1 MKKHNAVIRRAMILL
16 LMIFTIL
23 ESKTVSGQIQ
33 HQLKWENLP
42 PIPNKVGFAGMFAG
56 VSNGALICMGGAN
69 FPDKM
74 PWEGGIKQWHNQ
86 IFILEEGA
94 ESWIISKS
102 KLPSELAYGAS
113 FTYKNDIVIVGGS
126 DGQQNYSDVYALSYA
141 KGEVKIK
148 KYPTLPFPLANITG
162 ALVGDILFIAGGNS
176 KFAKSGGEQPGNYF
190 LALDLAHSAAK
201 QKWVELKS
209 WPGPPRIM
217 AVSASLKGDFFLFS
231 GMNTIKKTDGTTEEI
246 ILKDAYKFTPKYIGK
261 YLEGGLWSKLSE
273 MPRGVGGGASPAPT
287 IGSEHIIFP
296 GGLDEVTAKHSNP
309 ETFPGFATD
318 LLAYHSASNSWLNL
332 GHLPQSDTRAT
343 LPTAK
348 WGDRWVI
355 PNGEV
360 GPGKRSSS
368 VFTLSKNLS
377 FGWINWLALILY
389 LIFMIVIG
397 VIFDKKNQT
406 TKSFFTGNGKI
417 PWWATG
423 VSIFGAQFSAISFM
437 AVPAIVYATNWTLA
451 IGSLMILAPIPLV
464 VKYFIPV
471 IRKLSVTS
479 AYEYL
484 EARFNANVRLFGSV
498 SFIIFQLARFGV
510 VLFLPALAITS
521 VTGINIYLIILI
533 MGIICVI
540 YTVMGG
546 IEAVIWT
553 DVAQVIILM
562 GGAILCLVIGISN
575 LEGNI
580 WLEINQGIAD
590 QKFALF
596 EPGWSS
602 ERLVLWVVIVGFF
615 FLQVIPFTSDQTVI
629 QRYFTVIDNRS
640 VAKSLWTHALIS
652 IPAIPI
658 FMGLGTVLYF
668 YYKNN
673 SSSISAEKVDEIL
686 PYFIVQELPVGI
698 SGLII
703 AGIFAASQSSLSA
716 SMNSIAA
723 SFVSDIDPRF
733 RKKRTDIENLN
744 LAKLVTLTVGLFGI
758 ISAMLI
764 AFLKIEFI
772 FNLFQEI
779 VGILCGALSGTF
791 ILGVLTK
798 RANSTGVI
806 FGMIIGTIAVL
817 LVKYFTNTNVFLYGA
832 VSIVTTILTGYL
844 ISLFNKGRESE

>member
-1 MKKHNAVIRRAMILL
+1 MNKISSEIRNGVVFL
-16 LMIFTIL
+16 LMVFTFLEPQIL
-23 ESKTVSGQIQ
+23 SGQIQ

-42 PIPNKVGFAGMFAG
+42 PIPDKIGFAGMYAG
-56 VSNGALICMGGAN
+56 ISNNALLCMGGAN

-74 PWEGGIKQWHNQ
+74 PWEGGVKQWHDQ

-94 ESWIISKS
+94 KSWIISKS
-102 KLPSELAYGAS
+102 KLPKKLAYGVS
-113 FTYKNDIVIVGGS
+113 FTYKNDIIIAGGS
-126 DGQQNYSDVYALSYA
+126 DGQQNYSNVYAISYN

-148 KYPTLPFPLANITG
+148 TYPSLPFPLANMTG
-162 ALVGDILFIAGGNS
+162 ALVDDILFIAGGNS
-176 KFAKSGGEQPGNYF
+176 KFSKSGGEQPGNFF
-190 LALDLAHSAAK
+190 LALDLAESTEK
-201 QKWVELKS
+201 QKWIELES

-217 AVSASLKGDFFLFS
+217 AVSASLKENFFLFS
-231 GMNTIKKTDGTTEEI
+231 GMNSVKNIDGTTKEI
-246 ILKDAYKFTPKYIGK
+246 ILKDAYKFTPKSINNRLKGGK
-261 YLEGGLWSKLSE
+261 WTKLSE

-287 IGSEHIIFP
+287 IGSEHILFP
-296 GGLDEVTAKHSNP
+296 GGLDEVTAKHTNP

-318 LLAYHSASNSWLNL
+318 LLAYHHATNSWVNF
-332 GHLPQSDTRAT
+332 GQLPKSDTRAT
-343 LPTAK
+343 VPAVK
-348 WGDRWVI
+348 WGNRWVI
-355 PNGEV
+355 PNGEI
-360 GPGKRSSS
+360 GPGKRSPN

-377 FGWINWLALILY
+377 FGWVNWVTLVLY
-389 LIFMIVIG
+389 LVFMIVIG

-406 TKSFFTGNGKI
+406 ALGFFTGNGKI

-464 VKYFIPV
+464 AKYFIPV

-484 EARFNANVRLFGSV
+484 EARFNSKVRLFGSV
-498 SFIIFQLARFGV
+498 SFIVFQLARFGV

-521 VTGINIYLIILI
+521 VTGINVYLIVLI
-533 MGIICVI
+533 MGVICVI

-546 IEAVIWT
+546 IEAVVWT

-562 GGAILCLVIGISN
+562 GGATLCLVIGITK

-580 WLEINQGIAD
+580 WIEINKGIAD

-596 EPGWSS
+596 EPGWNP
-602 ERLVLWVVIVGFF
+602 ERLVLWVTIIGFF

-629 QRYFTVIDNRS
+629 QRYFTVSNDRS
-640 VAKSLWTHALIS
+640 AAKSIWTHALLS

-668 YYKNN
+668 FYKNN
-673 SSSISAEKVDEIL
+673 SSSIPAENIDEIL

-723 SFVSDIDPRF
+723 TYVSDIDSRF
-733 RKKRTDIENLN
+733 RKKRNDVENLH
-744 LAKLVTLTVGLFGI
+744 LAKLVTLTVGVFGI

-764 AFLKIEFI
+764 AYLKIEFI

-806 FGMIIGTIAVL
+806 SGMIIGTITVL
-817 LVKYFTNTNVFLYGA
+817 LTKYFTNVNVFLYGA
-832 VSIVTTILTGYL
+832 ISILTTLVSGYL
-844 ISLFNKGRESE
+844 ISLWTKEK

>member
-1 MKKHNAVIRRAMILL
+1 MNKIRTVIRKGIILL
-16 LMIFTIL
+16 LMVFTFINPQIL
-23 ESKTVSGQIQ
+23 SGQIQ
-33 HQLKWENLP
+33 HQLKWGNLP
-42 PIPNKVGFAGMFAG
+42 PIPDKIGFAGMYAG
-56 VSNGALICMGGAN
+56 VSNNALLCMGGAN
-69 FPDKM
+69 FPGKM
-74 PWEGGIKQWHNQ
+74 PWEGGVKQWHNQ

-94 ESWIISKS
+94 KSWTISKA
-102 KLPSELAYGAS
+102 KLPNNLAYGVS
-113 FTYKNDIVIVGGS
+113 VTYKNDIIIVGGS
-126 DGQQNYSDVYALSYA
+126 DGKQNYSNVYAISY
-141 KGEVKIK
+141 KEGDVKIK
-148 KYPTLPFPLANITG
+148 KYPSLPFPLANMTG
-162 ALVGDILFIAGGNS
+162 ALVDNILFVAGGNS
-176 KFAKSGGEQPGNYF
+176 EFTKSGGEKPGNYF
-190 LALDLAHSAAK
+190 LALDLSKSTAK
-201 QKWVELKS
+201 QKWAELTS
-209 WPGPPRIM
+209 WPGDPRIM

-231 GMNTIKKTDGTTEEI
+231 GMNSIKNTDGSTQEI
-246 ILKDAYKFTPKYIGK
+246 ILKDAYKFTPKYIDNNLK
-261 YLEGGLWSKLSE
+261 GGQWAKLSE

-287 IGSEHIIFP
+287 IGSEHIVFP
-296 GGLDEVTAKHSNP
+296 GGLDEITAKHTNP
-309 ETFPGFATD
+309 ETFPGFTTD
-318 LLAYHSASNSWLNL
+318 LLAYHVASNSWLNF
-332 GHLPQSDTRAT
+332 GQLPKSDTRAT
-343 LPTAK
+343 VPAVK
-348 WGDRWVI
+348 WGSKWVI
-355 PNGEV
+355 PNGEI
-360 GPGKRSSS
+360 GPGKRSPN

-389 LIFMIVIG
+389 LVFMIVIG

-423 VSIFGAQFSAISFM
+423 VSIFGAQFHAISFM

-451 IGSLMILAPIPLV
+451 IGSLMVLAPIPLV

-484 EARFNANVRLFGSV
+484 EVRFNANVRLFGSV
-498 SFIIFQLARFGV
+498 SFIVFQLARFGV

-521 VTGINIYLIILI
+521 VTGINVYLIILI

-546 IEAVIWT
+546 IEAVVWT

-562 GGAILCLVIGISN
+562 GGATLCLIIGISK
-575 LEGNI
+575 LEGDI
-580 WLEINQGIAD
+580 WLEISKGIAD

-596 EPGWSS
+596 EPGWSA
-602 ERLVLWVVIVGFF
+602 ERLVLWVTIIGFF

-640 VAKSLWTHALIS
+640 AAKSIWTHALLS

-668 YYKNN
+668 FYKNN
-673 SSSISAEKVDEIL
+673 SSSIPADNVDEIL

-723 SFVSDIDPRF
+723 SYVSDIAPRF
-733 RKKRTDIENLN
+733 RKKRTDNETLN
-744 LAKLVTLTVGLFGI
+744 LAKIVTLTVGLFGI
-758 ISAMLI
+758 VSAMLI

-806 FGMIIGTIAVL
+806 SGMIIGTIAVL
-817 LVKYFTNTNVFLYGA
+817 LTKYFTNVNVFLYGA
-832 VSIVTTILTGYL
+832 ISILTTLLAGYL
-844 ISLFNKGRESE
+844 ISLWTKDK

>member
-1 MKKHNAVIRRAMILL
+1 MNKISTGIRKGVILL
-16 LMIFTIL
+16 LTVFTFLEPQIL
-23 ESKTVSGQIQ
+23 SGQIQ

-42 PIPNKVGFAGMFAG
+42 PIPDKIGFAGMYAG
-56 VSNGALICMGGAN
+56 VSNDFLLCMGGAN
-69 FPDKM
+69 FPEKM
-74 PWEGGIKQWHNQ
+74 PWEGGVKQWHDK

-94 ESWIISKS
+94 KSWIISKS
-102 KLPSELAYGAS
+102 KLPTKRAYGVS
-113 FTYKNDIVIVGGS
+113 FTYKNDIIIAGGS
-126 DGQQNYSDVYALSYA
+126 DGQQNYSTVYAISYD
-141 KGEVKIK
+141 KEEVKIK
-148 KYPTLPFPLANITG
+148 TYPSLPFPLANMTG

-176 KFAKSGGEQPGNYF
+176 KFEKSGGEQPGNYF
-190 LALDLAHSAAK
+190 LALDLAKSTGK
-201 QKWVELKS
+201 QKWIELTS
-209 WPGPPRIM
+209 WPGAARIM

-231 GMNTIKKTDGTTEEI
+231 GMNSVKNTDGTTKEI
-246 ILKDAYKFTPKYIGK
+246 ILKDAYKFTPKYIENNLKGGK
-261 YLEGGLWSKLSE
+261 WTKLSE

-287 IGSEHIIFP
+287 MGSEHIIFP
-296 GGLDEVTAKHSNP
+296 GGLDEATAKHTNP
-309 ETFPGFATD
+309 KTFPGFPTD
-318 LLAYHSASNSWLNL
+318 LIAYHLATNSWVNF
-332 GHLPQSDTRAT
+332 GHLPKSDSRAT

-355 PNGEV
+355 PNGEI
-360 GPGKRSSS
+360 GPGKRSPN

-377 FGWINWLALILY
+377 FGWINWATLGLY
-389 LIFMIVIG
+389 LVFMIVIG

-406 TKSFFTGNGKI
+406 AIGFFTGNGKI

-437 AVPAIVYATNWTLA
+437 AVPAMVYATNWTLA
-451 IGSLMILAPIPLV
+451 IGSLMILAPIPFV
-464 VKYFIPV
+464 AKYFIPV

-484 EARFNANVRLFGSV
+484 EVRFNSNVRLFGSV
-498 SFIIFQLARFGV
+498 SFIVFQLARFGV

-521 VTGINIYLIILI
+521 VTGINVYLIVLI
-533 MGIICVI
+533 MGVICVI

-546 IEAVIWT
+546 IEAVVWT

-562 GGAILCLVIGISN
+562 GGATLCLIIGISK

-580 WLEINQGIAD
+580 WVEINQGFID

-596 EPGWSS
+596 EPGWSP
-602 ERLVLWVVIVGFF
+602 ERLVLWVAIVGFF

-629 QRYFTVIDNRS
+629 QRYFTVIDDRS
-640 VAKSLWTHALIS
+640 AAKSIWTHALIS

-668 YYKNN
+668 FYKNN
-673 SSSISAEKVDEIL
+673 SLSISSEKIDEIL

-723 SFVSDIDPRF
+723 TYVSDIDSRF
-733 RKKRTDIENLN
+733 RKKKNDIEKLH
-744 LAKLVTLTVGLFGI
+744 LAKIVTLTVGVFGI

-764 AFLKIEFI
+764 AFLKIELI

-798 RANSTGVI
+798 KANSTGVI
-806 FGMIIGTIAVL
+806 TGMIVGTLAVIFT
-817 LVKYFTNTNVFLYGA
+817 KYFTNINVFLYGA
-832 VSIVTTILTGYL
+832 ISLLTTVLIGYL
-844 ISLFNKGRESE
+844 ISLYTVGKKE